1 MLHQAFYCLQYC
13 NLKTQKISND
23 LCSGKD
29 CMKKFCESL
38 IEHIIKINDFK
49 KKKVK
54 LQTIE
59 QNDSQSNAKI
69 CYICKEKFGDK
80 YAKDKKIQ

>member
-1 MLHQAFYCLQYC
+1 
-13 NLKTQKISND
+13 
-23 LCSGKD
+23 
-29 CMKKFCESL
+29 MKKFCESL

-80 YAKDKKIQ
+80 YAKDKKI